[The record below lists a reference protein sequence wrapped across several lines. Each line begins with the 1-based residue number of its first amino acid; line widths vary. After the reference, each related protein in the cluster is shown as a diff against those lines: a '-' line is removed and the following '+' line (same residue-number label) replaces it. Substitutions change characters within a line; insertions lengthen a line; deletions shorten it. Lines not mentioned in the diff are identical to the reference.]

1 MGGPEQQP
9 RRRPGGGLL
18 MRALGGLLLG
28 ILAVALTLPAGCRS
42 APESHRRGKIHGK
55 VTLDG
60 KPVAKANI
68 RFIALEAS
76 GINVLAAVKDGVY
89 DVPASQGPVKGKY
102 RVEFS
107 VPKPGRRVP
116 NPDIPGA
123 WLEEP
128 IETLPAR
135 YHRDSKYVLDYDPD
149 DPKSFDAELT
159 SKKQAARRRPQAGDP
174 SVSTVPVLAS
184 NAVKP
189 VGRWNRHAWQV
200 KAGLN

>member
-1 MGGPEQQP
+1 
-9 RRRPGGGLL
+9 
-18 MRALGGLLLG
+18 MRALRWPLLVG
-28 ILAVALTLPAGCRS
+28 VILAALTLADGCSRAPA
-42 APESHRRGKIHGK
+42 PPRRGKIYGK

-76 GINVLAAVKDGVY
+76 GINVLAPVTDGVY
-89 DVPASQGPVKGKY
+89 EVSEGQGPVKGKY

-107 VPKPGRRVP
+107 VPKRGRRVP

-135 YHRDSKYVLDYDPD
+135 YHRDSPYLLDYDPD
-149 DPKSFDAELT
+149 NPKPYDAELT
-159 SKKQAARRRPQAGDP
+159 SK
-174 SVSTVPVLAS
+174 
-184 NAVKP
+184 
-189 VGRWNRHAWQV
+189 
-200 KAGLN
+200 